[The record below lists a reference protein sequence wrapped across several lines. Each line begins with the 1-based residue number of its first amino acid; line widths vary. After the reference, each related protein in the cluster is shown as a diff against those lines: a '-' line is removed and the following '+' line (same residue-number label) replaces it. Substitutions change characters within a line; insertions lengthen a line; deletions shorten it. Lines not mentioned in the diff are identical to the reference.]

1 MTMNRRLYALSAI
14 VLAAIVFVALN
25 IAIDAS
31 VTNARLDLTENHE
44 FTLAQG
50 TRNTIAKIEE
60 PITLKFFYSKKV
72 AAPYAQIQAYATRVR
87 DLLHEYASLSNGK
100 IVLQE
105 IDPEPF
111 TPEEDAAVAA
121 GLTGAPTDN
130 GDMVYFGLAGTN
142 TISGKEAIPFFTQD
156 REAYLEYDLT
166 SLVYRLSTPVKPVL
180 GIITSLPLDVGAGG
194 MMAALQGQSH
204 PYVAYQELQQ
214 TYKTEM
220 LDQNFTSI
228 PADVEVLM
236 IAQPGALNDKQL
248 YAIDQFVLRG
258 GRALVFVDPYSEIAG
273 ANQQQQASS
282 PIASDLPRLFKAWGV
297 QFNANKVVGDRAL
310 AARVQVSEDAR
321 NPVAEYPMWLHLTPD
336 NFDTTDPLTANLQ
349 ALNLASAGALSPLAG
364 ATTHFAPLVH
374 SSNEAALIDANE
386 ARANPQPQTL
396 IEEIHPTGR
405 EYVLAARIS
414 GPAKTA
420 FPDGPPQGTTLPP
433 QLRDS
438 KGAINLVIV
447 ADSDLFDDRFWVRL
461 QDVLGRTVAAPFAD
475 NGSFVLNAVENL
487 MGSNDLISLRTR
499 ATNDRPFTRVSKI
512 QAAAQAQFQSEADA
526 LKQKM
531 ADTEDRLRALQQGSA
546 NKAQA
551 AGLTPEQNAEIER
564 FRREL
569 LDTRTQLRDVQHN
582 LRKDI
587 DFLGAILAFI
597 NIALVPLLVAA
608 FAIVIAVLRRRK
620 RARALAF

>member
-1 MTMNRRLYALSAI
+1 MTLSRRLYAIIAI
-14 VLAAIVFVALN
+14 ALAAAMFVALN
-25 IAIDAS
+25 IALDAS
-31 VTNARLDLTENHE
+31 VTTARLDLTENHQ

-50 TRNTIAKIEE
+50 TRNTIAKLEE

-72 AAPYAQIQAYATRVR
+72 AAEYAQIQAYATRVR
-87 DLLHEYASLSNGK
+87 DLLHEYAALSGGK

-111 TPEEDAAVAA
+111 TPEEDEAVAA

-130 GDMVYFGLAGTN
+130 GDMVYFGLSGTN
-142 TISGKEAIPFFTQD
+142 SIAGKEAIAFFTQD

-166 SLVYRLSTPVKPVL
+166 SMIYRLSTPVKPVL

-194 MMAALQGQSH
+194 VMAAMQGQAR
-204 PYVAYQELQQ
+204 PYVAYQQLQQ
-214 TYKTEM
+214 IYKTKM
-220 LDQNFTSI
+220 LDANFASI
-228 PADVEVLM
+228 PSDVEVLM

-273 ANQQQQASS
+273 ANQQQASS
-282 PIASDLPRLFKAWGV
+282 PIVSDLPRLFKAWGV
-297 QFNANKVVGDRAL
+297 HFTADKVIGDRAL

-321 NPVAEYPMWLHLTPD
+321 NPVAEYPIWLHLTPD
-336 NFDTTDPLTANLQ
+336 NFDTSDPLTANLQ
-349 ALNLASAGALSPLAG
+349 ALNIASAGALSPVKG
-364 ATTHFAPLVH
+364 ATTHFAPLVR
-374 SSNEAALIDANE
+374 SSNEASLIDATE
-386 ARANPQPQTL
+386 ARLNPQPQTL
-396 IEEIHPTGR
+396 MDEIRPTGQ
-405 EYVLAARIS
+405 EYIIAARIS

-420 FPDGPPQGTTLPP
+420 FPEGAPQGTALP
-433 QLRDS
+433 QQIKDS
-438 KGAINLVIV
+438 KGAINLVII

-461 QDVLGRTVAAPFAD
+461 QNVLGRTVATPIAD
-475 NGSFVLNAVENL
+475 NGAFILNAVENL
-487 MGSNDLISLRTR
+487 MGSNDMISLRTR

-512 QAAAQAQFQSEADA
+512 QAEAQAQFQSEADA

-531 ADTEDRLRALQQGSA
+531 ADTENRLRALQQGSA
-546 NKAQA
+546 DKTQA
-551 AGLTPEQNAEIER
+551 AGLTPEQSAEIER

-587 DFLGAILAFI
+587 DRLGGNLAFI

-608 FAIVIAVLRRRK
+608 FAILLAVLRRRR
-620 RARALAF
+620 RARALSF

>member
-1 MTMNRRLYALSAI
+1 MTMSRRLYAI
-14 VLAAIVFVALN
+14 AAIALATVMFVALN

-50 TRNTIAKIEE
+50 TRNTIAKLEE

-72 AAPYAQIQAYATRVR
+72 AAEYAQIQAYATRVR
-87 DLLHEYASLSNGK
+87 DLLHEYAALSGGK

-111 TPEEDAAVAA
+111 TPEEDEAVAA

-130 GDMVYFGLAGTN
+130 GDMVYFGLSGTN
-142 TISGKEAIPFFTQD
+142 SIAGKEAIPFFTQD

-166 SLVYRLSTPVKPVL
+166 SMIYRLSTPVKPVL

-194 MMAALQGQSH
+194 MMAAMQGQSR

-214 TYKTEM
+214 TYKTKM
-220 LDQNFTSI
+220 LDANFASI
-228 PADVEVLM
+228 PPDVEVLM

-273 ANQQQQASS
+273 ANQQQGSS
-282 PIASDLPRLFKAWGV
+282 PIVSDLPRLFKAWGV
-297 QFNANKVVGDRAL
+297 HFTSDKVVGDRAL
-310 AARVQVSEDAR
+310 AQRVQVSDDAR
-321 NPVAEYPMWLHLTPD
+321 NPVAEYPIWLHLTPE
-336 NFDTTDPLTANLQ
+336 NFDSTDPLTANLQ
-349 ALNLASAGALSPLAG
+349 ALNLASAGALSPLKG
-364 ATTHFAPLVH
+364 ATTHFAPLLR
-374 SSNEAALIDANE
+374 SSNEASLIDATQ
-386 ARANPQPQTL
+386 ARLNPQPQTL
-396 IEEIHPTGR
+396 MDAIHPTGQ

-420 FPDGPPQGTTLPP
+420 FPEGTPQGTALPP
-433 QLRDS
+433 QIKDS
-438 KGAINLVIV
+438 KGAINVIV
-447 ADSDLFDDRFWVRL
+447 VAESDMFDDRFWVRL
-461 QDVLGRTVAAPFAD
+461 QNVLGRTVATPFAD
-475 NGSFVLNAVENL
+475 NGSFILNAVENL

-512 QAAAQAQFQSEADA
+512 QAQAQAQFQSEADA

-531 ADTEDRLRALQQGSA
+531 SDTEDRLRALQQGSTG
-546 NKAQA
+546 KAQA
-551 AGLTPEQNAEIER
+551 AGLTPEQSAEIDR
-564 FRREL
+564 FRHEL

-587 DFLGAILAFI
+587 DLLGGILAFV
-597 NIALVPLLVAA
+597 NIALVPLLLAA
-608 FAIVIAVLRRRK
+608 FALGLAWLRRRR
-620 RARALAF
+620 RARAIKV